1 MAKTYAERKAQ
12 ANAIHNAQSALGR
25 DIGELPPIANKRRRN
40 ACKRDFKKFC
50 TTYFKEVFYLGF
62 SEDHLKVIQ
71 KIETTVLNGGCFSL
85 AMSRGSGKTTLV
97 ERAAIWALL
106 YAHRQFICLIG
117 ATETAAVELLDTI
130 KMEFECN
137 ELLQADFPEVLYPIQ
152 KLDGIANRATGQT
165 YKGERTRISWTN
177 NEIVLPTVKGSNA
190 SGAIVKVAGLTGRI
204 RGMKHALAD
213 GRSIRPELV
222 IIDDP
227 QTTESAHSIEQTR
240 KRVSILQSDVLGLA
254 GAGKKISAIM
264 PCTVIAKND
273 MADQILDN
281 AKNPQ
286 WQGER
291 CKLCYAFP
299 VNNDLWERY
308 EAIRADSLRA
318 TGTISEATEFYK
330 AHQKEMDAGCIPAW
344 KERYNPDELSAVQ
357 NIMNLKIQNAQSFFS
372 EYQNEPLVEDEA
384 SENQITNDV
393 LVTKLNGLSKGV
405 VPLACNRLTM
415 YIDVQKAV
423 LFYVVC
429 SWNDNFTGS
438 VIEYGTSPAQTA
450 QHYTLQSLQNTIQA
464 KYPKLSLEAQLYQ
477 ELEELTLDKLSREY
491 KREDGI
497 ELKIERCMI
506 DANWGEST
514 NIVYQF
520 CRQSAFSALLLPA
533 HGKGIG
539 AGAKPINQYR
549 KSLGDRFGVEWY
561 IPRTAGK
568 RALRHIIYNTNYWKS
583 FVCNR
588 LNMPQGEKSSLS
600 IYGTRNTNHETFFT
614 QLQAEYK
621 VRTESQGRVV
631 DEWKCRIGRDNHFF
645 DCIVGASV
653 AASYLGSS
661 IPEASAEI
669 KAPKQRISLKSIQ
682 SGVAPE
688 TTTDEQVIST
698 TGKLSLREL
707 QKLKQQRR

>member
-1 MAKTYAERKAQ
+1 MAKSYEERRQ
-12 ANAIHNAQSALGR
+12 QTNAIHNAQSALGR
-25 DIGELPPIANKRRRN
+25 DIGELPPIKNKKRRKS
-40 ACKRDFKKFC
+40 CERDFKKFC
-50 TTYFKEVFYLGF
+50 VTYFPEVFYLGF
-62 SEDHLKVIQ
+62 SDDHIKVIQ
-71 KIETTVLNGGCFSL
+71 KIETTVLQGGCFSL

-117 ATETAAVELLDTI
+117 ATETAAVELLETI

-137 ELLQADFPEVLYPIQ
+137 ELLQADFPEVLYPIA
-152 KLDGIANRATGQT
+152 KLDGIANRANGQT

-177 NEIVLPTVKGSNA
+177 NEIVLPTIKGSTA

-273 MADQILDN
+273 MADQILDPKK
-281 AKNPQ
+281 APE

-291 CKLCYAFP
+291 CKLCYSFP
-299 VNNDLWERY
+299 TNNELWEEY
-308 EAIRADSLRA
+308 ETIRANSLRA
-318 TGTISEATEFYK
+318 TGTITEATEFYK
-330 AHQKEMDAGCIPAW
+330 QNRKAMDAGCIPAW
-344 KERYNPDELSAVQ
+344 QERFNPDEISAVQ

-393 LVTKLNGLSKGV
+393 LITKLNGLGKGV

-415 YIDVQKAV
+415 YIDIQKSV
-423 LFYVVC
+423 LFYVIAAW
-429 SWNDNFTGS
+429 SDNFTGA
-438 VIEYGTSPAQTA
+438 IIDYGTSPAQTA
-450 QHYTLQSLQNTIQA
+450 QHYTLANLQNTIQA
-464 KYPKLSLEAQLYQ
+464 KYPKLSLEAQLYS
-477 ELEELTLDKLSREY
+477 ELEVLTLEKLTREY
-491 KREDGI
+491 RREDGV

-520 CRQSAFSALLLPA
+520 CRQSAFSPLLLPA

-621 VRTESQGRVV
+621 VRTESQGRIV

-645 DCIVGASV
+645 DCLVGASV
-653 AASYLGSS
+653 AASYLGSA
-661 IPEASAEI
+661 IAEASAEVRT
-669 KAPKQRISLKSIQ
+669 PKQRISLKSIQ
-682 SGVAPE
+682 AGVQPE
-688 TTTDEQVIST
+688 ENAVAEVTST
-698 TGKLSLREL
+698 TGKLSLKEL
-707 QKLKQQRR
+707 QKLKNKSR